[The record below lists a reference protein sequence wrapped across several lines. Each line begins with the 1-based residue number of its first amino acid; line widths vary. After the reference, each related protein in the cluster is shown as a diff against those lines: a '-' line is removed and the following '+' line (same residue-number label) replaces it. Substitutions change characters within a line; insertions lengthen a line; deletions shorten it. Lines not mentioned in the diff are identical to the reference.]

1 MTNKELVLKTIEFL
15 KPTSGHI
22 DVVGSLW
29 KELNLDSEKK
39 SQLREI
45 LLKGELIN
53 LGDDQWTMKLTAKAI
68 LLNSEELNDDGT
80 IKHEIIIREQK
91 DRIDELKLENLTLQN
106 TNLTLQNAQLKGK
119 PKRDIIWYFAGLLS
133 SLIVLYFGN
142 MITGSK
148 STPPQEIHLKIE
160 MYKDQL
166 DTTYV
171 INPDSIK

>member
-1 MTNKELVLKTIEFL
+1 MTNKELILKTIEFL

-29 KELNLDSEKK
+29 KELNLDSGKK

-119 PKRDIIWYFAGLLS
+119 PKRDIIWYFAGFLS
-133 SLIVLYFGN
+133 SLALLYLGN
-142 MITGSK
+142 IITGTK
-148 STPPQEIHLKIE
+148 SQSPQQIHLKIDLPQIE
-160 MYKDQL
+160 MDS
-166 DTTYV
+166 TY
-171 INPDSIK
+171 ILNADSIK